1 MGYVKYWNFERVIA
15 KAQARTTILKIDEK
29 QMEQTNTEG
38 KNRALCLLYSCSP
51 PLSQFFRQPN
61 MRSVYMTFS
70 ERNVIFA
77 SEKKMTKLSIGW
89 FY

>member
-15 KAQARTTILKIDEK
+15 KVQARTTILKIDEK
-29 QMEQTNTEG
+29 QMKQINTEG

-77 SEKKMTKLSIGW
+77 SEKKMIKLSIGW